1 MDKPLIAIVNDD
13 TIFLSLMEDL
23 LSEEGY
29 RTELINSS
37 DKAYKEIRK
46 LKPAL
51 VILDIV
57 MDKPES
63 GWTILELLQLDPET
77 TNIPVIL
84 ASADARFIREKS
96 DWLEQH
102 GIDSLEKPFNLDD
115 LLVKVE
121 EHLPGASHGM
131 VRAPNEESNR

>member
-13 TIFLSLMEDL
+13 TQFLSLMNDL
-23 LSEEGY
+23 LSDEGY
-29 RTELINSS
+29 RTELINTS

-57 MDKPES
+57 TDKPES
-63 GWTILELLQLDPET
+63 GWKILELLQLDPET

-84 ASADARFIREKS
+84 ASADVLAIREKRDS
-96 DWLEQH
+96 LAHH
-102 GIDSLEKPFNLDD
+102 GIDSIEKPFNLDD
-115 LLVKVE
+115 LLAKVE
-121 EHLPGASHGM
+121 QHLPGASHDT
-131 VRAPNEESNR
+131 VRASNEGSSG

>member
-13 TIFLSLMEDL
+13 TIFLSLMNDL

-29 RTELINSS
+29 RTVLINTS

-63 GWTILELLQLDPET
+63 GWTVLELLQLDPET

-84 ASADARFIREKS
+84 ASADARFIREKR

-102 GIDSLEKPFNLDD
+102 GIDSIEKPFNLDD
-115 LLVKVE
+115 LLAKVE
-121 EHLPGASHGM
+121 KHCPGASDRT
-131 VRAPNEESNR
+131 VREPNSK